1 MKTQNKDLL
10 LTTAELLASSD
21 SYGTRIPYQYS
32 PSEYIPSSQRPL
44 YTYSTDEHV
53 NLPQNNNPIPSPYNP
68 ETQNEIG
75 YYKNMILEMNKEI
88 GNINSKLSQIDNSMT
103 VSRMSSID
111 YDNCMSSRSNKSNLK
126 IESDMAA
133 TIRNNYTMSM
143 LDKDK
148 KLIQLEENR
157 KKLIDKNKELERQ
170 LTQLEQFANKTTMTN
185 SSNPSTIEKKEETKT
200 RYRSKSKSPSAK
212 KNYKRANSTKVKHIN
227 NDFNR
232 TITTTNNIR
241 KIPSGDKEVDNIKSQ
256 IDAIKKMVMNNTN
269 NKNIIDQLN
278 SLQSCITGY
287 LKTVKAD
294 HKVLYDKQNKQIE
307 KLTKENNELKKKVTK
322 IKEIMK

>member
-21 SYGTRIPYQYS
+21 SYNTRIPYQYS
-32 PSEYIPSSQRPL
+32 SSEYISSSQKPL
-44 YTYSTDEHV
+44 YTYSTDERV
-53 NLPQNNNPIPSPYNP
+53 NLPQNNNPVPSPYNP
-68 ETQNEIG
+68 EPQNEIG

-88 GNINSKLSQIDNSMT
+88 GNINSKLSQIDSSMT

-111 YDNCMSSRSNKSNLK
+111 CDNCMSSRSNKSNLK

-170 LTQLEQFANKTTMTN
+170 LSQLEQFANKTTKAN
-185 SSNPSTIEKKEETKT
+185 SSIQTTIEKKEKTKS
-200 RYRSKSKSPSAK
+200 RYRSKSKSPSVK
-212 KNYKRANSTKVKHIN
+212 KNFKRANSTKVKYIN
-227 NDFNR
+227 SDANR
-232 TITTTNNIR
+232 TIATTNNIR
-241 KIPSGDKEVDNIKSQ
+241 KIPSGDKEVDNIKNQ
-256 IDAIKKMVMNNTN
+256 IEAIKKMIMNNTN

-278 SLQSCITGY
+278 SLQSFITGH

-322 IKEIMK
+322 IREIMK